1 MKILIFLA
9 LLSAPFFSQATDTAS
24 DLLSD
29 CQAVLDYT
37 DLGQKPKMTPFTACV
52 SYIQGVIDVSTLYSA
67 DEFKTPGTLRYC
79 VPNESTNLQIIRVF
93 MKYAKDNPH
102 RLHAPRGA
110 ILVLS
115 LQNSF
120 PCKA

>member
-1 MKILIFLA
+1 MKILVFLA
-9 LLSAPFFSQATDTAS
+9 LLSVSFFSLARETGN
-24 DLLSD
+24 DLMLD

-52 SYIQGVIDVSTLYSA
+52 SYIQGVIDVSALYSA
-67 DEFKTPGTLRYC
+67 DEFKAPGTLRYC
-79 VPNESTNLQIIRVF
+79 VHNESTNLQVIRVF

-115 LQNSF
+115 LQEAF
-120 PCKA
+120 PCKV